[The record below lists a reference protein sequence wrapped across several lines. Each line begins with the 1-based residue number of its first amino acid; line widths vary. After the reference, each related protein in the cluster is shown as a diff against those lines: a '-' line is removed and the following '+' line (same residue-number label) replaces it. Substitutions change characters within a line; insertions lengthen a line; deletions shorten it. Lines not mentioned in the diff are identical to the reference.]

1 MGLTCKDVEPVDPGI
16 LEAYQNCVSAKENP
30 VGFFEGLI
38 AALDN
43 MEIEDQE
50 MEANIPCQMHGAI
63 AIDQQFGSP
72 LTVAC
77 FPVAELP
84 SDVSSLKAL
93 HGQ

>member
-1 MGLTCKDVEPVDPGI
+1 MGLKFKDVEPLDPGI

-50 MEANIPCQMHGAI
+50 MEANIPCQIGGPI
-63 AIDQQFGSP
+63 
-72 LTVAC
+72 TVAR
-77 FPVAELP
+77 FPVAEANP
-84 SDVSSLKAL
+84 PIHQERSFSAT
-93 HGQ
+93 